1 MAMMDELVQQ
11 IAARANI
18 PPDKAMQAART
29 AIDFLDD
36 RLPPPVKGN
45 LKQMLGE
52 GGGFAAPTRDDAKA
66 GEPELASDVSR
77 RPDRVVED
85 VETDRREH
93 PCQNPGQQ
101 MNQQEHADLR
111 GASIGAEPERCR
123 SSGPTL
129 TD

>member
-52 GGGFAAPTRDDAKA
+52 GGGGGAPDVGDIA
-66 GEPELASDVSR
+66 GKLGGMFGR
-77 RPDRVVED
+77 
-85 VETDRREH
+85 
-93 PCQNPGQQ
+93 
-101 MNQQEHADLR
+101 
-111 GASIGAEPERCR
+111 
-123 SSGPTL
+123 
-129 TD
+129 